1 MRPNDAHPCSAL
13 QPLEH
18 RWQVARKRVGCSGR
32 LIHDLRRT
40 AARDFRRAGVSEG
53 EIMSL
58 CGWKTRSMFDRYN
71 IIDEADL
78 AAAVAKRFPT
88 GQGAA
93 KLEGAAGSGGPL
105 SSSAVTLEG

>member
-1 MRPNDAHPCSAL
+1 
-13 QPLEH
+13 
-18 RWQVARKRVGCSGR
+18 
-32 LIHDLRRT
+32 
-40 AARDFRRAGVSEG
+40 
-53 EIMSL
+53 MSL

-93 KLEGAAGSGGPL
+93 KLDGAAESVGQL
-105 SSSAVTLEG
+105 SSSGVALEG